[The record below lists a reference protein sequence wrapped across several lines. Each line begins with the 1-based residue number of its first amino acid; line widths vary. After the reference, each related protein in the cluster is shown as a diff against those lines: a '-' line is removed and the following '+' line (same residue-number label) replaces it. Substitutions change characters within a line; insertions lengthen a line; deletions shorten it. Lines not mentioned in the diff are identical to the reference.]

1 MTDRPKTV
9 SEDLLIGL
17 LFGLAGFCLNW
28 FKLELFFNVDFLF
41 GSIVTMVALQRFGL
55 ISGVTASLIAS
66 LVTLFHWHHPW
77 AVVLFTAEPVLVYLL
92 IKRKRFSLL
101 NADILYWFT
110 GGLLLVWLFY
120 HHLMGFAPLATLV
133 IALKQGINGVF
144 NTLLAKGICLLPWMT
159 NRNIR
164 QQKPA
169 LRELLFVGLAALVL
183 VPAFG
188 FGWFTIHD
196 GFKRDFRIAKE
207 SHSRFS
213 RIISKTTVDL
223 WFVQRKLQ
231 VEGVAAVMQPPD
243 TIPPRQL
250 QHSLEKLNSNY
261 TCLCR
266 QIILDKRSVTRAFI
280 PTVDEQ
286 GNSTIGLD
294 MSDRPYLKRV
304 MTPPYLSTVEF
315 FMGKI
320 GTPGPRL
327 AVVAPIHD
335 AGRYQGAVLS
345 VFKLEELQS
354 LFASLIGRR
363 PITVTLLDAEGR
375 VVISSNRDLKPMTPF
390 RLPSG
395 GILRP
400 LDDTTRQWIPDP
412 KPGVG
417 AMKRWLHSFL
427 YQEESLPSLPGWK
440 LVTQWSLKPLLLQT
454 SQKVSQIL
462 GVIALVLLLA
472 IALAHYF
479 ASYLARV
486 FVRLEEMTRSLPQRV
501 ADGDAIVW
509 PSASVREV
517 EGLTANFQ
525 QMAVSLQHQSLE
537 LQALNEEL
545 EQRVQER
552 TTLLEGVLLSTADL
566 VFFKDLDGV
575 YLGCNPEFAR
585 LVGRSREQ
593 VVGARDTDIFPQ
605 DVAGFFRE
613 QDSLMM
619 ASGEVRRNEEWV
631 TYPDG
636 TEVLLDTFK
645 SPLRDA
651 SGTLLGVVG
660 VSRNITE
667 QYQMVG
673 LLRKREQYLRAVM
686 DNFPFLVWLKDT
698 ESRFLAVNRPFAEAA
713 ECSKPEDI
721 EGRTDFDIW
730 PFDLAAAYRADDQAV
745 LQSLVTRDVEEQVET
760 GGQRVWIE
768 TYKAPVQDVDGTLL
782 GTVGFARDITE
793 KKQAEQAVQEVVE
806 AKLRFIANMSHE
818 IRTPMNGVIGMAGLL
833 QESGLDEEQRYF
845 LQVIRSSGELL
856 LAIINDILD
865 FSKIE
870 AGHLQLEEFP
880 FDPESLCSELA
891 DLFAAQCHAK
901 GLLLVRRFY
910 LQECHC
916 LKGDGTRLRQILMN
930 LLGNALKFTETGTI
944 TLQISTEQQQNGK
957 ILLRCQIR
965 DTGIGIPK
973 ERFSSLFTPFTQ
985 ADSST
990 TRKYGGTGLGLAI
1003 SRQLA
1008 RLMGGDINLISL
1020 PGQGSSFAVTVLCD
1034 PCSEIEQMQLQQ
1046 QKKPVDQQKKVT
1058 SARILLVEDN
1068 VVNQLVARTI
1078 LEKQGH
1084 KVSLAA
1090 NGQEALAMLRLLPA
1104 DLVLMD
1110 CQMPVMD
1117 GFEATSRIRQGES
1130 GEQNRNVPII
1140 AMTAHAFVQD
1150 REHCFSVGMDDYLTK
1165 PVQPARLADAIAAW
1179 MERGHQA
1186 VSDAGTAPDPVAA
1199 ADLPV
1204 DAEELIFAAEDLLQ
1218 RLDDDRD
1225 LAQTTINIFLDE
1237 VDSAV
1242 AELHAAV
1249 VRADSVSVCMQA
1261 HGLKGAALNCG
1272 AQKTAAVAHRLE
1284 YLAKDGSL
1292 EGAEQMI
1299 DELRREVVRYQQEIQ
1314 KLGWR
1319 G

>member
-9 SEDLLIGL
+9 PGELLLGF
-17 LFGLAGFCLNW
+17 LFGLAGFSLNW

-55 ISGVTASLIAS
+55 ISGLTAALIAS
-66 LVTLFHWHHPW
+66 LATLFHWHHPW
-77 AVVLFTAEPVLVYLL
+77 AVVLFTVEPVLVYLL
-92 IKRKRFSLL
+92 IKRRRFSLL
-101 NADILYWFT
+101 NADILYWST
-110 GGLLLVWLFY
+110 GGLVLVWLFY

-144 NTLLAKGICLLPWMT
+144 NTLLAKGICLLPWVT
-159 NRNIR
+159 NRDVQ

-183 VPAFG
+183 VPALG

-196 GFKRDFRIAKE
+196 GFKRDLRIAKE
-207 SHSRFS
+207 NHFRFS

-231 VEGVAAVMQPPD
+231 VEGVAAVMPSPD

-250 QHSLEKLNSNY
+250 QHSLEKLNANY

-266 QIILDKRSVTRAFI
+266 QIILDKRSITRAFI

-304 MTPPYLSTVEF
+304 MTPPYLATVEF

-345 VFKLEELQS
+345 VFKLEELQR
-354 LFASLIGRR
+354 LFDSLISRR
-363 PITVTLLDAEGR
+363 PITVTLLDAEGQ
-375 VVISSNRDLKPMTPF
+375 VVVSSNKDLKPMTPF
-390 RLPSG
+390 SLPAG

-400 LDDTTRQWIPDP
+400 LDDTTLKWIPDSR
-412 KPGVG
+412 PGVG
-417 AMKRWLHSFL
+417 AMKRWFDSFL
-427 YQEESLPSLPGWK
+427 YQEEALPSLPGWK
-440 LVTQWSLKPLLLQT
+440 LVTQWSLQPLLLQT
-454 SQKVSQIL
+454 SQKVSQVL

-479 ASYLARV
+479 ANYLARV
-486 FVRLEEMTRSLPQRV
+486 FVRLEEMTRSLSQRV
-501 ADGDAIVW
+501 TDGDAIVW
-509 PSASVREV
+509 PAASVREV

-545 EQRVQER
+545 EKRVRQR
-552 TTLLEGVLLSTADL
+552 TTLLEGVLISTADL
-566 VFFKDLDGV
+566 VFFKDLNGL

-585 LVGRSREQ
+585 LVGCSREQ
-593 VVGARDTDIFPQ
+593 VVGARDTDLFSAE
-605 DVAGFFRE
+605 VASFFFE
-613 QDSLMM
+613 QDQLMM
-619 ASGEVRRNEEWV
+619 ATGKARRIEEWV
-631 TYPDG
+631 TYPEG
-636 TEVLLDTFK
+636 TKALLDMLM

-651 SGTLLGVVG
+651 SG
-660 VSRNITE
+660 S
-667 QYQMVG
+667 
-673 LLRKREQYLRAVM
+673 
-686 DNFPFLVWLKDT
+686 
-698 ESRFLAVNRPFAEAA
+698 
-713 ECSKPEDI
+713 
-721 EGRTDFDIW
+721 
-730 PFDLAAAYRADDQAV
+730 
-745 LQSLVTRDVEEQVET
+745 
-760 GGQRVWIE
+760 
-768 TYKAPVQDVDGTLL
+768 LL

-793 KKQAEQAVQEVVE
+793 KKQAEQAIQEVVE

-833 QESGLDEEQRYF
+833 QESGLDDEQRHY
-845 LQVIRSSGELL
+845 LQVIRSSGDLL
-856 LAIINDILD
+856 MGIVNDILD

-870 AGHLQLEEFP
+870 AGQLPLEEAP
-880 FDPESLCSELA
+880 FDLGHLLEELG
-891 DLFAAQCHAK
+891 DLFTPQARQK
-901 GLLLVRRFY
+901 GLLLVRRF
-910 LQECHC
+910 QQQDFCC

-944 TLQISTEQQQNGK
+944 TLQASTEPQQDGQ
-957 ILLRCQIR
+957 ILVRCQVR

-973 ERFSSLFTPFTQ
+973 DRLGSLFEPFSQ

-1008 RLMGGDINLISL
+1008 RLMGGNITVISL
-1020 PGQGSSFAVTVLCD
+1020 PGQGSSFTATVLCGSCD
-1034 PCSEIEQMQLQQ
+1034 ELDQIQLQQ
-1046 QKKPVDQQKKVT
+1046 QKQPADQQKKVM

-1068 VVNQLVARTI
+1068 MVNQLVARTI

-1084 KVSLAA
+1084 KISLAA
-1090 NGQEALAMLRLLPA
+1090 NGQEALAMLRLLPV
-1104 DLVLMD
+1104 DLILMD

-1117 GFEATSRIRQGES
+1117 GFEATSRIRQGEA

-1150 REHCFSVGMDDYLTK
+1150 RERCFCVGMDDYLTK

-1179 MERGHQA
+1179 LERGHQA
-1186 VSDAGTAPDPVAA
+1186 ASPAHTALDPVAA
-1199 ADLPV
+1199 TDPPV
-1204 DAEELIFAAEDLLQ
+1204 EAEELVFAAEDLLQ

-1225 LAQTTINIFLDE
+1225 LAQTAISIFLDE
-1237 VDSAV
+1237 VDNAV

-1249 VRADSVSVCMQA
+1249 MRADSTAVSMQA

-1272 AQKTAAVAHRLE
+1272 AGRTAAVAWRLE
-1284 YLAKDGSL
+1284 CLAKDGSL

-1299 DELRREVVRYQQEIQ
+1299 DELRQEVVSYQQEIQ